1 MKRFFKI
8 LVPVLLALLIVGSIF
23 WYLFSYDR
31 DFTRDI
37 LLSQARFQ
45 DLHGNSRL
53 SGWFYDMAYDFSGQ
67 DENVAIELANQYKE
81 DGNYTKAEYT
91 LSNAIYEEAT
101 VELYIALCRTYVEQ
115 DKLLDAVSLLQNIA
129 DPDMKAQLDALRP
142 GSPTA
147 DYAPGFYAQYISVNL
162 QSEGGTLFC
171 TTDGEYPSVADPAY
185 SEPITLGAGET
196 TIYAISVASNG
207 LVSPLTIMGYTVGG
221 VIEPAVF
228 TDINMEAYIRTLLE
242 IPEGDTVYTNDLW
255 GITEF
260 TLPETVETLEDLKL
274 LSYVRS
280 LTIQDHAIES
290 LEPLAGLS
298 KLETLDLTGSTFP
311 MSALEALVS
320 LPELK
325 DLTLARCGLASIEAL
340 RGLTGLTRLDL
351 GENTLRNLDP
361 VMDMSELRE
370 LDLRHNAVTDL
381 IALAAL
387 PYLEKLDVSHNAL
400 TTLEPLAAC
409 SRLAEIEAGTNQIS
423 ALKGMDQLGMLQ
435 KLCLDYNRITDISPL
450 SFCTEMVE
458 LRLSNNQLT
467 NLEALRS
474 MAKLD
479 LLDFSYNN
487 VETLP
492 QWAESCTLRVI
503 DGSYN
508 QLAEIDSLA
517 KLEHLSYVY
526 MKYNAEIENIDA
538 LGNCYRLVQ
547 VDVYGT
553 KVKNVDALTEHDIIV
568 SYDPT

>member
-8 LVPVLLALLIVGSIF
+8 LVPVLLAVLIVGSIF

-31 DFTRDI
+31 EFTRDI
-37 LLSQARFQ
+37 LLGQARFQ

-162 QSEGGTLFC
+162 QSNGGTLFC
-171 TTDGEYPSVADPAY
+171 TTDGEYPSVEDPAY

-196 TIYAISVASNG
+196 TIYAISIADNG

-228 TDINMEAYIRTLLE
+228 ADINMEAYVRTLLE
-242 IPEGDTVYTNDLW
+242 IPEGDTIYTNDLW
-255 GITEF
+255 GINEF
-260 TLPETVETLEDLKL
+260 TLPETVESLEDLRL
-274 LSYVRS
+274 LTYLRR
-280 LTIQDHAIES
+280 LTIEDRK
-290 LEPLAGLS
+290 LADLDALASLS
-298 KLETLDLTGSTFP
+298 KLEKLDLTGCSFP
-311 MSALEALVS
+311 PASLETLAS
-320 LPELK
+320 LPELRN
-325 DLTLARCGLASIEAL
+325 LTLARCGLSSIESL
-340 RGLTGLTRLDL
+340 SGVTTLLQLDL
-351 GENTLRNLDP
+351 GENTLRNLEP
-361 VMDMSELRE
+361 LMNMPGLQQ

-381 IALAAL
+381 TALASL
-387 PYLEKLDVSHNAL
+387 PELQILDVSHNAL
-400 TTLEPLAAC
+400 TTLEPLADC
-409 SRLAEIEAGTNQIS
+409 TKLAQINAGTNQIS
-423 ALKGMDQLGMLQ
+423 SIKGLDQLGVLS
-435 KLCLDYNRITDISPL
+435 KLCLDYNRLTDISSL
-450 SFCTEMVE
+450 SFCTELVE
-458 LRLSNNQLT
+458 LRLSNNALT

-479 LLDFSYNN
+479 LLDFSYND
-487 VETLP
+487 VEALP
-492 QWAESCTLRVI
+492 QWAEGCTLRVI

-508 QLAEIDSLA
+508 QLTTIDNLAE
-517 KLEHLSYVY
+517 LEHLSYVY
-526 MKYNAEIENIDA
+526 MKYNAEIETIDA
-538 LGNCYRLVQ
+538 LANCYRLVQ

-553 KVKNVDALTEHDIIV
+553 KVKNVDALTAHDIIV